1 MSFDFYLRPAPEP
14 LRLLELELE
23 LEELRLLELLLEL
36 LVLDELLVP
45 AELLLL
51 EPLLTLPLELRVE
64 PLLLEFEPLLGR
76 LTPLLPVLPVR
87 PLEELLPV
95 PLLLPGRL
103 TLPLLEGFLPL
114 LPELPEGVLPLP
126 VFPLLGFTLLELPPL
141 GAGVGGLL
149 LWLLPE
155 LMLPPSVFG
164 LTVALGAGSL
174 PSL

>member
-1 MSFDFYLRPAPEP
+1 M
-14 LRLLELELE
+14 
-23 LEELRLLELLLEL
+23 
-36 LVLDELLVP
+36 LDEPLVP
-45 AELLLL
+45 AELLLF

-76 LTPLLPVLPVR
+76 LTPLLPVR

-95 PLLLPGRL
+95 VLLLLGRL
-103 TLPLLEGFLPL
+103 TLPLSEGFLP

-126 VFPLLGFTLLELPPL
+126 VFPLWGFTLLELPPL
-141 GAGVGGLL
+141 GAGAGGLL

-155 LMLPPSVFG
+155 LILPPLVFG